1 MFAPAFYFKF
11 GRFSRNNPI
20 AYMLRRLILLF
31 ILISYAVYGMA
42 NTSTSG
48 WNCTQ
53 TTDDEEWLCVTEPGA
68 TATPATPGV
77 PAVAKDTQNQTV
89 SKPASPIPVPSFG
102 PYVSAGSEVSTSPP
116 RTVDQQGWS
125 CKAEDG
131 EEKWACHLSGPDPK
145 GLARIVVSD
154 DQERFGHTA
163 FDVYQEQVFK
173 MMQADYDIDPWA
185 NCASPRIRNAEFL
198 PDMDLRE
205 QAPLDVKADYSEIF
219 DKEITTFT
227 GNVEMTRADQFV
239 TVDRTTYDAISQT
252 MDAQGNVYY
261 RESGLSIFSDTALI
275 RLADDQARMRE
286 ALFMLPAGRGRGSAD
301 VVYRDSSD
309 LSRFKNVVYTT
320 CKPGNQDWAVH
331 ASRLK
336 INQESGKASVKHAWL
351 EFKGIPFLYS
361 PYLSF
366 PIDDRRASGFL
377 SPSFGNNDDNGYDF
391 SLPYYWNIAPN
402 YDATFTPRL
411 LSKRGLL
418 LAGDFRYLSEI
429 TEGKVSAEY
438 LPYDGERKETRGQ
451 FSWENRANFFPGLSS
466 NIDINYVSDDDF
478 LDELGDTLSI
488 TDSRFVRSRADLIY
502 RAKGVRLNT
511 LFESYQTIDNEI
523 LDTNKPY
530 RRLPQVTLNLDKSF
544 DLGPMPLDLNLDSQF
559 TYFQRSG
566 GPADPRVSASPGSPF
581 VIDPRIS
588 GVTGQRLIVEPS
600 ISLPFKTPG
609 GFVIPKVALQH
620 TQYWLQDTIDDLPA
634 EPFIENDP
642 ADDDD
647 DVGVKSTVPAQA
659 NSFNRTLPIFSLDS
673 GLFFDRDI
681 ELAGSPFVQTLE
693 PRLFYLYI
701 PFKNQDGFPDFDTSE
716 FDFNISSLFR
726 DNRFSGGDRL
736 QDANQV
742 SLGMTSRLID
752 SESGHERLK
761 FDLGQIFYFRDRL
774 VKLPGDTVETGNF
787 SDVLA
792 GLSGQITDT
801 VSFSSLGQWSTDTKE
816 IVRGEAFLRYRGEQ
830 QQIFNMGYRFREP
843 DVFRGADATKQS
855 DVSMIWPVYDGW
867 SFIGRWLYSYEEN
880 LTLEALFGVEK
891 ESCCWRFRVLGRRNI
906 RRSDTEGDADT
917 GIFVQLELKGLTG
930 FGDKVERFLEKNIS
944 GYRAPKR

>member
-1 MFAPAFYFKF
+1 
-11 GRFSRNNPI
+11 
-20 AYMLRRLILLF
+20 
-31 ILISYAVYGMA
+31 
-42 NTSTSG
+42 
-48 WNCTQ
+48 
-53 TTDDEEWLCVTEPGA
+53 
-68 TATPATPGV
+68 
-77 PAVAKDTQNQTV
+77 
-89 SKPASPIPVPSFG
+89 
-102 PYVSAGSEVSTSPP
+102 
-116 RTVDQQGWS
+116 
-125 CKAEDG
+125 
-131 EEKWACHLSGPDPK
+131 
-145 GLARIVVSD
+145 VVSD

-239 TVDRTTYDAISQT
+239 KVDRTTYDAISQT

-402 YDATFTPRL
+402 YDATFTPRV

-451 FSWENRANFFPGLSS
+451 FSWENSTNFFPGLSS

-511 LFESYQTIDNEI
+511 LFESYQTIDNQI

-544 DLGPMPLDLNLDSQF
+544 DLGPMPLDLNLDSQY
-559 TYFQRSG
+559 TYFQRSN
-566 GPADPRVSASPGSPF
+566 SLS
-581 VIDPRIS
+581 
-588 GVTGQRLIVEPS
+588 GQRLIVEPNIS
-600 ISLPFKTPG
+600 IPFSTPG
-609 GFVIPKVALQH
+609 AFVTPKVALQH
-620 TQYWLQDTIDDLPA
+620 TQYLLQNTAPA
-634 EPFIENDP
+634 TATTSAG
-642 ADDDD
+642 AD
-647 DVGVKSTVPAQA
+647 
-659 NSFNRTLPIFSLDS
+659 SFTRTLPIFSLDS

-681 ELAGSPFVQTLE
+681 ELAGSPYVQTLE

-701 PFKNQDGFPDFDTSE
+701 PFKNQDDFPDFDTSE

-761 FDLGQIFYFRDRL
+761 LDLGQIFYFRDRL

-930 FGDKVERFLEKNIS
+930 FGDKVESFLEKNIS